1 MTASWGRSKGLLA
14 AELVGFVALSTI
26 VISAMGAFVI
36 VSLAGGDDDGADDG
50 IEIVAPDAQGYESA
64 ATLASALADA
74 GHSCVDLQP
83 ARYELPEGV
92 EDTVVD
98 AGVCTY
104 GYLPMH
110 VLVYDDAQ
118 DRATARL
125 DGVLAERLCRA
136 VPEATSWSTVTGA
149 NWRLSTPVEGF
160 DLTMLRDGLDA
171 EAAVQTVTCGP
182 ADPSTGS

>member
-14 AELVGFVALSTI
+14 AELVGFVALSTV

-36 VSLAGGDDDGADDG
+36 VSLAGDDDGADDG

-64 ATLASALADA
+64 STLASALTES
-74 GHSCVDLQP
+74 GHPCVDLQP

-98 AGVCTY
+98 AGICTY
-104 GYLPMH
+104 GYLSMH

-118 DRATARL
+118 DRVTARL

-160 DLTMLRDGLDA
+160 DLTLLRDSLDPR
-171 EAAVQTVTCGP
+171 AAVQTVACGP